1 MSSSTVLGNMT
12 NSILDGVIREIQKDE
27 NQRRL
32 RCHVLDPV
40 AKYIE
45 NYLKPYFFTLLIV
58 LLLMIMLLLW
68 LLRIAL
74 SFKSSFKGSD

>member
-1 MSSSTVLGNMT
+1 MSVLGGM
-12 NSILDGVIREIQKDE
+12 LDSVIREIQRDE

-45 NYLKPYFFTLLIV
+45 DNLKPYFFTLLIV
-58 LLLMIMLLLW
+58 LLIMVMLLLW
-68 LLRIAL
+68 ILRIAL
-74 SFKSSFKGSD
+74 SLKTKVGGTGGTGD